1 MCARAFAFAKKKNG
15 REFENWG
22 LKEREKVL
30 RHQLS
35 ALMEDERLDEQ
46 SDLSVLSDWQNV

>member
-1 MCARAFAFAKKKNG
+1 MRAFAFAKKKNG

-30 RHQLS
+30 RHQLF

-46 SDLSVLSDWQNV
+46 SLSALSDWQNV